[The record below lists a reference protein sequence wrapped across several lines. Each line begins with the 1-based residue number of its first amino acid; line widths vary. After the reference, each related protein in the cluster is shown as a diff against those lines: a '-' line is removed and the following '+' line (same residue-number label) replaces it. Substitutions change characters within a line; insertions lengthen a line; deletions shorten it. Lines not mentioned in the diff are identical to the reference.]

1 MTFKEALSF
10 IQQTIERTATA
21 AVKAVKSHTFR
32 VDIGAK
38 RFEVTN
44 LPRIQQ
50 VEGEVKVS
58 NQVDLSG
65 EMKRV
70 ETQLKE
76 LKQTLGT
83 LKPRDEVRVSNF
95 PKQKPFPE
103 PPKRMEIEGVVKVST
118 DSLKSLL
125 KSLDEVKQAIA
136 KLPTKYPE
144 TKFPE
149 IRFPDIPQPLKRVS
163 IDNLETL
170 KGTDPTSYVPVRL
183 TDGEDFYEAIGGAI
197 ARSPAA
203 FANSSGQRTT
213 GLVDEDRHVQVDVVS
228 MPTSEIEFPE
238 VQNVAVTNLPE
249 TQSVEVTN
257 FPTSVDVANLPDT
270 QRTEEQETPPTA
282 SNRLNPGVTLSYNV
296 AGDLIKIEKLVG
308 ETTYTKTLSNP
319 DEVVASTKV
328 ISSWS

>member
-10 IQQTIERTATA
+10 IQQTIERTVTA

-103 PPKRMEIEGVVKVST
+103 PPKRMEIEGAVK
-118 DSLKSLL
+118 
-125 KSLDEVKQAIA
+125 
-136 KLPTKYPE
+136 Y
-144 TKFPE
+144 
-149 IRFPDIPQPLKRVS
+149 
-163 IDNLETL
+163 
-170 KGTDPTSYVPVRL
+170 
-183 TDGEDFYEAIGGAI
+183 
-197 ARSPAA
+197 
-203 FANSSGQRTT
+203 
-213 GLVDEDRHVQVDVVS
+213 
-228 MPTSEIEFPE
+228 
-238 VQNVAVTNLPE
+238 
-249 TQSVEVTN
+249 
-257 FPTSVDVANLPDT
+257 
-270 QRTEEQETPPTA
+270 PPTA
-282 SNRLNPGVTLSYNV
+282 SNHFLS
-296 AGDLIKIEKLVG
+296 
-308 ETTYTKTLSNP
+308 P
-319 DEVVASTKV
+319 
-328 ISSWS
+328 